1 MKLIDLLSLLD
12 YNDFVE
18 IMEVN
23 TTSELHCYVKDS
35 YNYLKKFEKEINA
48 YMTVTNYNFIK
59 DINIHRIWV
68 SIHNTFST
76 KKPPSPFWCGGLIVA
91 LQIVKA

>member
-35 YNYLKKFEKEINA
+35 YNYLKKFEKEINIDWF
-48 YMTVTNYNFIK
+48 N
-59 DINIHRIWV
+59 DSRIVIPIWLC
-68 SIHNTFST
+68 SNTR
-76 KKPPSPFWCGGLIVA
+76 C
-91 LQIVKA
+91 

>member
-23 TTSELHCYVKDS
+23 TTSELHCYAKDS

-68 SIHNTFST
+68 N
-76 KKPPSPFWCGGLIVA
+76 KNY
-91 LQIVKA
+91 

>member
-12 YNDFVE
+12 YDDFVE

-35 YNYLKKFEKEINA
+35 YNYLKKFEKEINIDWFNDSRIVIPIWLCSNTRCWWSPRSNRSS
-48 YMTVTNYNFIK
+48 YSWNY
-59 DINIHRIWV
+59 
-68 SIHNTFST
+68 
-76 KKPPSPFWCGGLIVA
+76 L
-91 LQIVKA
+91 

>member
-23 TTSELHCYVKDS
+23 TTCELHCYVKDS

-68 SIHNTFST
+68 N
-76 KKPPSPFWCGGLIVA
+76 KNY
-91 LQIVKA
+91 

>member
-35 YNYLKKFEKEINA
+35 YNYLKNLKKKL
-48 YMTVTNYNFIK
+48 T
-59 DINIHRIWV
+59 RI
-68 SIHNTFST
+68 
-76 KKPPSPFWCGGLIVA
+76 
-91 LQIVKA
+91 